1 MIDHDYTRDIT
12 TDCSDDDDDSI
23 YDVDDD
29 NEIYQSTQSLA
40 DSNYEEDEIDR
51 FEKGKTREELK
62 EIYGTTSSDE
72 EKSNAGPSNTTKDRQ
87 RVEEEEEKFIA
98 GQQYRQNVTLDVSD
112 DMSPNATSTGDE
124 QERGRNTPGVSD
136 EVHKMSI
143 VEEANEE
150 QQMEIEE
157 EEKGAAG
164 EEKEKERKS
173 ERKTKR
179 TPPSRRKKR

>member
-12 TDCSDDDDDSI
+12 TDCSDEDNDSN
-23 YDVDDD
+23 YDVDDN

-40 DSNYEEDEIDR
+40 DRNYEEDEIDR

-62 EIYGTTSSDE
+62 EIYGKTSSDE
-72 EKSNAGPSNTTKDRQ
+72 EKSDTVPSNTTKDRQ

-136 EVHKMSI
+136 EVHRMSI
-143 VEEANEE
+143 VEEATEE
-150 QQMEIEE
+150 QRMEIEE
-157 EEKGAAG
+157 EERGAAG
-164 EEKEKERKS
+164 GEKEKERNS
-173 ERKTKR
+173 EKKTKR
-179 TPPSRRKKR
+179 TQPSRRKKR